1 MKEKDKETVCAVVV
15 TYNRKNLLL
24 ECLDALRKQTRPIQ
38 GIYLIDNAST
48 DGTPELLLEKGYIKE
63 LPPKDLAE
71 PWEKE
76 FEIENLTDGQLIKL
90 YYVRM
95 HENTGGAGGFHEG
108 VKRAYEKGYDW
119 LWLMDDDVEP
129 NIDALEEMLKF
140 KSISKCIHPLKR
152 YLDGTYATNENHF
165 NPSDGSRFYLNNI
178 SFKNGKKWCS
188 VSTGCFEGMLIH
200 RDIVNKIGYPDKR
213 FFIWG
218 DDAIYGF
225 LANLYTNTIYIKTAI
240 FKKKIKKPQNQ
251 ISCFQIYYSIRN
263 EFIIR
268 EYMKN
273 LGFYKKNNFYLYLK
287 LIRKVLIILIKE
299 KSLKKTFIAIKAIKD
314 GHYKKFFRSNLF

>member
-1 MKEKDKETVCAVVV
+1 MKEKDKETVCATVV

-24 ECLDALRKQTRPIQ
+24 ECLEALRKQTRPIQ
-38 GIYLIDNAST
+38 SINLIDNAST

-108 VKRAYEKGYDW
+108 VKRSYEKGYDW

-129 NIDALEEMLKF
+129 EINALEELLKF
-140 KSISKCIHPLKR
+140 KYISKCIHPLRK
-152 YLDGTYATNENHF
+152 
-165 NPSDGSRFYLNNI
+165 YLNGEEILWEGYIDIITGIRVNLDNF
-178 SFKNGKKWCS
+178 SFKNGKNFTC
-188 VSTGCFEGMLIH
+188 VNIGCFEGMLIH

-213 FFIWG
+213 FFIIY
-218 DDAIYGF
+218 DDTVYGL
-225 LANLYTNTIYIKTAI
+225 LANRFTNVIFIKD
-240 FKKKIKKPQNQ
+240 
-251 ISCFQIYYSIRN
+251 S
-263 EFIIR
+263 
-268 EYMKN
+268 
-273 LGFYKKNNFYLYLK
+273 
-287 LIRKVLIILIKE
+287 ILIKKIIKTNE
-299 KSLKKTFIAIKAIKD
+299 FSEFSSYYFIRNLFLKKKFIDNLYPKYIKLRNLFFILKLCHLYIKVLKSLKLKSFKIIFKATLHGIKND
-314 GHYKKFFRSNLF
+314 YTN